1 MLLVVLAVLPDI
13 FRDPEV
19 LCWKDSGLFSQELAQ
34 RFAPRRRG
42 NSNTLKKVFFVF
54 FFSYFTRQELPAEC
68 QLAKSPGKLHGA
80 LL

>member
-54 FFSYFTRQELPAEC
+54 FFLFYTT
-68 QLAKSPGKLHGA
+68 GA
-80 LL
+80 AS